1 MLLQLRYPTEVVPLV
16 VPLQFCPLVNAWF
29 SIVNAELQLLNR
41 ECSPCPCELIGQRM
55 GCLCVAHGKL
65 SLLPQTFPVGC
76 AIWQASPDQWL
87 SVPGDPTA
95 FRLRKTRAFS
105 SWHWVT
111 PTQGCIPRH
120 GAVGAQ
126 GRTWPCSHPFAFC
139 RRCPFWTPWEAPFCT
154 LQPAADLGALHGSG
168 PAGTAP
174 LVLRAVGSAPSHPSP
189 FPTFLHSQLS
199 SFVVEIPIPS
209 CVHRLAAAQ

>member
-1 MLLQLRYPTEVVPLV
+1 MEPKHSLWAVP
-16 VPLQFCPLVNAWF
+16 
-29 SIVNAELQLLNR
+29 SSR
-41 ECSPCPCELIGQRM
+41 
-55 GCLCVAHGKL
+55 H
-65 SLLPQTFPVGC
+65 PQTNGFQCLGTL
-76 AIWQASPDQWL
+76 QRLD
-87 SVPGDPTA
+87 
-95 FRLRKTRAFS
+95 LRKTRAFS
-105 SWHWVT
+105 SWHWDT

-174 LVLRAVGSAPSHPSP
+174 LVLRAVGSAPSQPSP